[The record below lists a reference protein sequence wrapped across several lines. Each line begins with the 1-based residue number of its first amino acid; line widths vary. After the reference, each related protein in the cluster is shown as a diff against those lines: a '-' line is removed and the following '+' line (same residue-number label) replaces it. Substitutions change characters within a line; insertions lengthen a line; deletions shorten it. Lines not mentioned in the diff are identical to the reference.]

1 MRAPKLG
8 KVSRETS
15 SRQWPD
21 KTPSSRM
28 LRFVHLDPSASAA
41 AAALMTKSAA
51 ALFRLMPPLLPSSVF
66 LLNGSE
72 AGKRIAV

>member
-1 MRAPKLG
+1 MRTQKLG

-21 KTPSSRM
+21 ETPSSQM
-28 LRFVHLDPSASAA
+28 PRFVDLDPSASAA

-51 ALFRLMPPLLPSSVF
+51 SVHPTLPLFPSSVF
-66 LLNGSE
+66 LLNGGE
-72 AGKRIAV
+72 MGKGIAV

>member
-21 KTPSSRM
+21 ETPSSQM
-28 LRFVHLDPSASAA
+28 PRFVDSDPAVSAA

-51 ALFRLMPPLLPSSVF
+51 SVRPTLPLHPSSVF

-72 AGKRIAV
+72 TGKGIAV